1 MVHKPLGAWG
11 VALVISGAL
20 GLAGFAA
27 PVSANPFSGG
37 DAAQGK
43 KLHDAKCAACHNT
56 MFPDKDG
63 TQLYSD
69 LFRKS
74 ETPAAMKG
82 MVTMCANRSGAGW
95 FDEEILHVAR
105 YLNDTYY
112 KFK

>member
-1 MVHKPLGAWG
+1 MMHFKFRNLAVIALLAAGIGG
-11 VALVISGAL
+11 VALP
-20 GLAGFAA
+20 AA
-27 PVSANPFSGG
+27 ANPFAGG
-37 DAAQGK
+37 DAAEGK
-43 KLHDAKCAACHNT
+43 KLYQAKCAACHNT

-74 ETPAAMKG
+74 QTPAAVKS

-95 FDEEILHVAR
+95 FDEEILHTAR